1 MGLPVFRGCLCAVVI
16 PLLVTGFNIDVKQA
30 SVLSGDPDS
39 YYGYSVAMMVE
50 PNKKAW

>member
-1 MGLPVFRGCLCAVVI
+1 MELSVFRGCLCVVI
-16 PLLVTGFNIDVKQA
+16 PLLAVGFNIDVKQA
-30 SVLSGDPDS
+30 SVLSGDSDS